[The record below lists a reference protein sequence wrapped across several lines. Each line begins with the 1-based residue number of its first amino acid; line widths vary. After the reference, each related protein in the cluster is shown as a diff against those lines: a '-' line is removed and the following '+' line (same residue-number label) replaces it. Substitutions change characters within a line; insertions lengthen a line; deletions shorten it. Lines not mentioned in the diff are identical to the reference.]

1 MKRPA
6 RVLIIDDD
14 RDVAESLA
22 DVVESRGH
30 AVGLAFSGEE
40 GLAKFRAQDFD
51 VVFVDVK
58 MPGMNG
64 VETYLNVRK
73 IRPQA
78 NVVMMTGFSVEQVLR
93 EASQRG
99 ALRVV
104 DKVGAE
110 NEIVPIVKG
119 FGARRVLLGAAKSP
133 FSEGVLAALK
143 AEGLDVAV
151 VETGQDTLDR
161 IIDRQADCLVIDQ
174 QMPILSGFDI
184 YLSLSWI
191 GRAVPTVIAT
201 HRARE
206 HIEAMDLLQPMA
218 DAILSKPFDPGM
230 ILDEIDKLREVT
242 A

>member
-22 DVVESRGH
+22 EVVESRGH

-64 VETYLNVRK
+64 VETYLKVRK
-73 IRPQA
+73 LRP
-78 NVVMMTGFSVEQVLR
+78 NTSVVMMTGFSVEQVLR
-93 EASQRG
+93 DATQRG

-104 DKVGAE
+104 DKSAAGS
-110 NEIVPIVKG
+110 EIVPIVQG
-119 FGARRVLLGAAKSP
+119 FGARRVVLGAANSS
-133 FSEGVLAALK
+133 FASNLLATLRDAGY
-143 AEGLDVAV
+143 EVEV
-151 VETGQDTLDR
+151 VSTGQETLDR
-161 IIDRQADCLVIDQ
+161 VLDGGVECLIVDQ
-174 QMPILSGFDI
+174 QMPVLSGFDI
-184 YLSLSWI
+184 YLGLSWI
-191 GRAVPTVIAT
+191 GRAVPTIIAT

-230 ILDEIDKLREVT
+230 VLDEIDRLREAT